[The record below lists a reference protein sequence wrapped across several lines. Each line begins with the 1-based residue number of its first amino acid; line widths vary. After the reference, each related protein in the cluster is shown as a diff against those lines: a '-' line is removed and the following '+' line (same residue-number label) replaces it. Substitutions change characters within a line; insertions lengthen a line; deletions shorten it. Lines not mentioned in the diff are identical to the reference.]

1 MAARPDPAPTSSTR
15 PDPDV
20 RNRSVG
26 SAMGRLSITFRITTA
41 AAAHKA
47 TRTIGRYTQ
56 RDQDRKTAR
65 PARPAA
71 RTSGTSIA

>member
-26 SAMGRLSITFRITTA
+26 SAIGPLSIAFRITTA
-41 AAAHKA
+41 AAAHRA
-47 TRTIGRYTQ
+47 TRAIEMDTQ
-56 RDQDRKTAR
+56 RGQDRNMAS
-65 PARPAA
+65 PASPPA